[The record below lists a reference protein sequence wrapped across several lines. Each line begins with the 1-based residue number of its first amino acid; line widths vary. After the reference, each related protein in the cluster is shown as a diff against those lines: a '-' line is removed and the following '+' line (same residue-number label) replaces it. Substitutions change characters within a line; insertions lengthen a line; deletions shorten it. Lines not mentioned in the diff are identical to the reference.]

1 MSTEPSSPRPSS
13 SIREL
18 ESLRIARKAEKR
30 PGRLVPVLVAL
41 LVIAGGAAI
50 GYQVYARTL
59 GRPPE
64 VQTAL
69 VTIKQAGEPGTLLTG
84 SGYIVTQ
91 HKYITVG
98 TKQLGQIVAEPIEEG
113 QHIKKGDILARID
126 DGDYQAQLRQ
136 AIADR
141 DLAQADIKL
150 YSAQA
155 DRQRAL
161 FQAGVA
167 TRDQLDM
174 AENKLNEAHAALEK
188 DLSEIDYWKFLVNQC
203 VIRSPINGL
212 VLTKIHEVG
221 DMITYASGANAGGGV
236 TDIAQIADTEDMRAE
251 VDINESDIAKV
262 TMGMPAS
269 VILDAYPDRAFDARV
284 VKIYPEADRQKGTV
298 KVEVHILS
306 PDLAIIKPEMSAKIS
321 FLGGSAVKQEAPALV
336 LVPKKAI
343 VEDGNRKYVWVVRTD
358 AAHRTEVSVGREYQD
373 GVQVLQG
380 LSGGETVIVV
390 PPTQLHDGQ
399 PVTPQ
404 AS

>member
-1 MSTEPSSPRPSS
+1 MSTEPSSPRPPS

-30 PGRLVPVLVAL
+30 PGRLVPVLVGL
-41 LVIAGGAAI
+41 VVIAGCAAI

-141 DLAQADIKL
+141 DLAEADIKL

-174 AENKLNEAHAALEK
+174 AENKLNEAQAALEK
-188 DLSEIDYWKFLVNQC
+188 DRSEIDYWKFLVNQC

-236 TDIAQIADTEDMRAE
+236 TDIAKIADTEDMRAE

-262 TMGMPAS
+262 TMRMPAG
-269 VILDAYPDRAFDARV
+269 VTLDAYPDRSFDARV

-343 VEDGNRKYVWVVRTD
+343 VEDGTRKYVWVVRTD

-390 PPTQLHDGQ
+390 PPAQLHDGQ

-404 AS
+404 PS

>member
-1 MSTEPSSPRPSS
+1 MSTEPPLPPPSS

-18 ESLRIARKAEKR
+18 DALRIVRKAEER
-30 PGRLVPVLVAL
+30 PGRLVRVLVAVV
-41 LVIAGGAAI
+41 VIVGCGTI
-50 GYQVYARTL
+50 GYKIYARTL

-69 VTIKQAGEPGTLLTG
+69 VSIKQAGEPGTLLTG

-98 TKQLGQIVAEPIEEG
+98 TKQLGQIVSEPIEEG

-141 DLAQADIKL
+141 DLAEADIKL
-150 YSAQA
+150 YAAQA
-155 DRQRAL
+155 GRQRAL
-161 FQAGVA
+161 FKAGVA
-167 TRDQLDM
+167 SHDQLDM
-174 AENKLNEAHAALEK
+174 AENKLNEAQAALKK
-188 DLSEIDYWKFLVNQC
+188 DESEIDYWKFLVNQC

-212 VLTKIHEVG
+212 VLNKIHEVG
-221 DMITYASGANAGGGV
+221 DMITYASGVNAGGGV

-269 VILDAYPDRAFDARV
+269 VTLDAYPDRPFDARV

-298 KVEVHILS
+298 KVEVHILI
-306 PDLAIIKPEMSAKIS
+306 PDLTITKPEMSARIS
-321 FLGGSAVKQEAPALV
+321 FLGGSPIKQEAPALV

-343 VEDGNRKYVWVVRTD
+343 VEEGDRKYVWVVRAD
-358 AAHRTEVSVGREYQD
+358 AAHRMEVSLGREYQD
-373 GVQVLQG
+373 GMQVLQG
-380 LSGGETVIVV
+380 LRGGETVIVL
-390 PPTQLHDGQ
+390 PPAQLHDGQ
-399 PVTPQ
+399 RVTPQ
-404 AS
+404 TS